1 MSYFWNTLLQP
12 LLDESSELKN
22 SEVVPSE
29 LLRSVPTEKAFKPIY
44 VTRKSKLEV
53 EVPVFDLSELNK
65 YSIQNE
71 CTPMQ
76 SRFNSPRISVDK
88 FDIFSTPNNHNV
100 VNNGVFNNTVVN
112 GGVREN
118 FVHTSFP
125 ERENFAHTSFP
136 DSEYVQDNIQNRL
149 SELQH
154 KFDIIVNEFN
164 RIQQQMTNITED
176 LSNLYVDSC

>member
-1 MSYFWNTLLQP
+1 MAYFWNSLLQP
-12 LLDESSELKN
+12 ILDEHELPKQKQTAELKN

-29 LLRSVPTEKAFKPIY
+29 LLRSEPTEKAFQPIY
-44 VTRKSKLEV
+44 VTRKPKITV
-53 EVPVFDLSELNK
+53 EVPVIDVSELNK

-71 CTPMQ
+71 CTPVHSQ
-76 SRFNSPRISVDK
+76 FNSPRVSVDK
-88 FDIFSTPNNHNV
+88 LDIFSTPNTHNV
-100 VNNGVFNNTVVN
+100 VNNGVFNNSVVN

-118 FVHTSFP
+118 L
-125 ERENFAHTSFP
+125 AHTSLP
-136 DSEYVQDNIQNRL
+136 DREYVQDNIQNRL

-164 RIQQQMTNITED
+164 RIQQQMTNLTED